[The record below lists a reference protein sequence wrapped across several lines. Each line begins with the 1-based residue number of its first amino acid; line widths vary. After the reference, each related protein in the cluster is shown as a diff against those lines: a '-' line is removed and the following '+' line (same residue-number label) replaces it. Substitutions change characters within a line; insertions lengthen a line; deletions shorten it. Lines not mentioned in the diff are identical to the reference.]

1 MGLEVYRKKRT
12 FSVTPEPRG
21 RLARGKGHQF
31 VIQKHAARRLH
42 YDLRLELDGVMKS
55 WAVTRGPSLVPG
67 EKRLAVQV
75 EDHPVEYN
83 TFEGTIPESE
93 YGGGTVLVWGR
104 GRLTPPADPHE
115 GLKKGRLDF
124 VLQGKKLSGRWHL
137 VRMRGRPGDKKTNW
151 LLIKATDEAARGPND
166 RDILEEMP
174 LSVVSGRS
182 IEDIAQG
189 KGRKRVW
196 HSNRSVED
204 NVKAADT
211 RRNTAARPGRKRS
224 PRRTSAAH
232 SGASNSS
239 RKRGSK
245 TDTRP
250 GSARL
255 PHFVPPSLAT
265 LRTEA
270 PTGPGWIHEIKF
282 DGYRIQARLDHGKV
296 RLLTRKGLDWTD
308 KFPNIAAA
316 VGRLPAQ
323 TALIDG
329 EIVVEDERGIS
340 SFSKL
345 QEALKAKD
353 SDSFVY
359 YVFDLLHLDG
369 HDLTKLPL
377 VERKAALKRLLGA
390 VRTRTAPIRYSEHF
404 DQEGS
409 LVLEQACR
417 MSLEG
422 IVSKRADAPYRSGR
436 SEAFIKTK
444 CSNAQEFVVGGYSP
458 STAMPRAIG
467 ALAVGYY
474 NKGRLIYAG
483 RIGTGYTHAI
493 AQDLWKRLHA
503 LEIDQPPYDQMPATL
518 RRRRDIRWVEP
529 K

>member
-1 MGLEVYRKKRT
+1 
-12 FSVTPEPRG
+12 
-21 RLARGKGHQF
+21 
-31 VIQKHAARRLH
+31 
-42 YDLRLELDGVMKS
+42 
-55 WAVTRGPSLVPG
+55 
-67 EKRLAVQV
+67 
-75 EDHPVEYN
+75 
-83 TFEGTIPESE
+83 
-93 YGGGTVLVWGR
+93 
-104 GRLTPPADPHE
+104 
-115 GLKKGRLDF
+115 
-124 VLQGKKLSGRWHL
+124 
-137 VRMRGRPGDKKTNW
+137 
-151 LLIKATDEAARGPND
+151 
-166 RDILEEMP
+166 EMP

-204 NVKAADT
+204 NVKAAAT

-255 PHFVPPSLAT
+255 PDFVPPSLAT

-529 K
+529 KLVIEVHFRGWTHDGLLRQAAFKGVREDKPAKEVVREVPADGGDPSQPESKAKVAAEASKTMVTKSKGAARSSKRSAMPAPRTAKTGGARRSTAKPWKEGDVRFTHPDRVYWVDVGVTKQD